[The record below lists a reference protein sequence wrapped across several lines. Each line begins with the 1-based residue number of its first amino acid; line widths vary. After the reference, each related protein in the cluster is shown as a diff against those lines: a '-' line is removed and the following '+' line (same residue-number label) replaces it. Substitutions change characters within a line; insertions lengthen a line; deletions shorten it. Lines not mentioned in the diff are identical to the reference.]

1 MNSEPSIRT
10 ISVKYTVVFC
20 VIIGFLFLFSQILDN
35 LFYDYTVIETEI
47 VFIKRVDQSNSK
59 MIIELNEVTEQS
71 NSLVLTLQN
80 NMQSTIEQIYKKIN
94 YQINEEEDYT
104 LQQMNNHYRQSFNL
118 ISQSM
123 FLRNKMNNSIDSIY
137 LLNIKNT
144 FNTEMAQVD
153 ISIYSDYGSN
163 FFDLSQ
169 AITLNNFW
177 NEELQLSLQNKIVTT
192 FIEESNYILLV
203 MYDYNNNEQQ
213 IALLRDNELEII
225 HTTNYLIKNI
235 ATKNQNIIFNYQNDR
250 EIYIYDFN
258 SQKINKIQSFQIN
271 NVLYFQVMKLFF
283 FNENTIGVFYLEVTS
298 DKYKIIGMA
307 LNEYKNVFL
316 NIDITE
322 EMISLEQIQ
331 QIELLYDYNQEHNI
345 LIVSFGKKYL
355 YYLKIKPFMFAKQ
368 FDQWNPKKIKLNI
381 FEQEKEIFKKI
392 IYDHQDQIIYILSE
406 STQSKLK
413 MHLVDMKSLENKS
426 NKIDTMKLRMPY
438 FKYGVQAIDFHIQK
452 NQINNNVIL
461 FLLKNGDVACIQP
474 LQYGEGVLK
483 KTFIIELLDI
493 VLTLSFIGF
502 FRYLKRLLQKI
513 YSKIISC
520 CRRI

>member
-1 MNSEPSIRT
+1 MNSEHSIRT

-47 VFIKRVDQSNSK
+47 VFIKRVDQTNNK
-59 MIIELNEVTEQS
+59 MIIELNEVTEQT

-94 YQINEEEDYT
+94 YQINEEEDFS
-104 LQQMNNHYRQSFNL
+104 LQQLNNQYRQSFNL

-123 FLRNKMNNSIDSIY
+123 FLRYKMNNSIDSIY

-144 FNTEMAQVD
+144 INTDIAQVD
-153 ISIYSDYGSN
+153 ITIYSDFGTN

-177 NEELQLSLQNKIVTT
+177 NEEFQFSLKNKIVTT
-192 FIEESNYILLV
+192 FIEELNYILFVL
-203 MYDYNNNEQQ
+203 YDYSTNDYQ
-213 IALLRDNELEII
+213 IAILRDNDLEII
-225 HTTNYLIKNI
+225 HTSKRLIQNI
-235 ATKNQNIIFNYQNDR
+235 ATKNYQIIFNYQHDI
-250 EIYIYDFN
+250 EIHLYDFN
-258 SQKINKIQSFQIN
+258 SQQISKIQQFQVN

-283 FNENTIGVFYLEVTS
+283 LNENTIVVFYLEVTN
-298 DKYKIIGMA
+298 DKYKIIGVA
-307 LNEYKNVFL
+307 LNEFKNVFL

-322 EMISLEQIQ
+322 EMIRIEQIQ
-331 QIELLYDYNQEHNI
+331 QIELLHDYHVEQNV
-345 LIVSFGKKYL
+345 LVVSFGKKYL

-381 FEQEKEIFKKI
+381 FEQEREIFKKI
-392 IYDHQDQIIYILSE
+392 IYDHSDQIIYILSE
-406 STQSKLK
+406 SAQSKFK
-413 MHLVDMKSLENKS
+413 MHLVDLKNLENKS
-426 NKIDTMKLRMPY
+426 NKLDLMKLRMPY
-438 FKYGVQAIDFHIQK
+438 FKYGIQAIDFLIQK

-461 FLLKNGDVACIQP
+461 FLLRNGDVACIQP

-502 FRYLKRLLQKI
+502 FRYLKRILQKI
-513 YSKIISC
+513 YQKIISC

>member
-47 VFIKRVDQSNSK
+47 VFIKRVDQTNNK
-59 MIIELNEVTEQS
+59 MILELNEVTEQS

-104 LQQMNNHYRQSFNL
+104 LQQINNQYRQSFNL
-118 ISQSM
+118 ISESI

-144 FNTEMAQVD
+144 INTEMAQVD
-153 ISIYSDYGSN
+153 ISIYSDYGTN

-177 NEELQLSLQNKIVTT
+177 NEELQISLKNKIVTT
-192 FIEESNYILLV
+192 FIEESNYILFVL
-203 MYDYNNNEQQ
+203 YDYQNSEQQ
-213 IALLRDNELEII
+213 IALLRDYELEII
-225 HTTNYLIKNI
+225 HTTKHLIKNI

-250 EIYIYDFN
+250 EIHFYDSN
-258 SQKINKIQSFQIN
+258 QQKISKIQSFQITH
-271 NVLYFQVMKLFF
+271 VLYFQVMKLFF
-283 FNENTIGVFYLEVTS
+283 LNDSTIGVFYLEVTN

-316 NIDITE
+316 NIDITD

-331 QIELLYDYNQEHNI
+331 QIELLYDYNPEHNV
-345 LIVSFGKKYL
+345 LLVSFGKKYL

-381 FEQEKEIFKKI
+381 FEQEREIFKKI
-392 IYDHQDQIIYILSE
+392 IFDHQDQLIYILSE
-406 STQSKLK
+406 SSQSKFK
-413 MHLVDMKSLENKS
+413 MHLVDMQSLEYKS
-426 NKIDTMKLRMPY
+426 NKTDTMKLRMPY

-452 NQINNNVIL
+452 NQINTNVIL

>member
-1 MNSEPSIRT
+1 MNSEASIRT

-35 LFYDYTVIETEI
+35 LFYDYTIIETEI
-47 VFIKRVDQSNSK
+47 VFIKRVDQNNNQ

-94 YQINEEEDYT
+94 YQVNEEEDYT
-104 LQQMNNHYRQSFNL
+104 LQQFNNQYRQSFNL
-118 ISQSM
+118 ISESI
-123 FLRNKMNNSIDSIY
+123 FLKNKMNNSMDSIY
-137 LLNIKNT
+137 LLNIKKTVNT
-144 FNTEMAQVD
+144 DFAGVD
-153 ISIYSDYGSN
+153 ISIYSDYGTN

-169 AITLNNFW
+169 SITLNNFW
-177 NEELQLSLQNKIVTT
+177 NEELQLNLKNKIVTK
-192 FIEESNYILLV
+192 FIEGLNYILLV
-203 MYDYNNNEQQ
+203 LYDYTTYDQQ
-213 IALLRDNELEII
+213 IALLRDNDLEII
-225 HTTNYLIKNI
+225 HTSKHQIQNI
-235 ATKNQNIIFNYQNDR
+235 ATINYNIIFHYQYDR
-250 EIYIYDFN
+250 DIYLYELN
-258 SQKINKIQSFQIN
+258 SQKISKILQYQNKNI
-271 NVLYFQVMKLFF
+271 LYFQVIKLFF
-283 FNENTIGVFYLEVTS
+283 FNENTIGVFYLEITN
-298 DKYKIIGMA
+298 DKYKIIGVA

-322 EMISLEQIQ
+322 EMINFDQIQ
-331 QIELLYDYNQEHNI
+331 QIELLHDYNMEQNV
-345 LIVSFGKKYL
+345 LVVSYSKKYL
-355 YYLKIKPFMFAKQ
+355 YYLKIKPFMFTTQ

-381 FEQEKEIFKKI
+381 LEQEREIFKKM
-392 IYDHQDQIIYILSE
+392 IYDHQEQIIYILSE
-406 STQSKLK
+406 STQSKFK
-413 MHLVDMKSLENKS
+413 MHLVDLKNLDDKS

-438 FKYGVQAIDFHIQK
+438 FKYGIQAIDFLIQK

>member
-47 VFIKRVDQSNSK
+47 VFIKRVDQTNNE

-94 YQINEEEDYT
+94 YQINEEEDFS
-104 LQQMNNHYRQSFNL
+104 QQQFNNQYRQSFNL
-118 ISQSM
+118 ISQSQ
-123 FLRNKMNNSIDSIY
+123 FLKYKMNNSIDSIY
-137 LLNIKNT
+137 LLNVKNT
-144 FNTEMAQVD
+144 INTDLAQVD
-153 ISIYSDYGSN
+153 ITIYSDLGTN

-177 NEELQLSLQNKIVTT
+177 NEEFSLNLKNKIVIQY
-192 FIEESNYILLV
+192 IEEFHYILFIL
-203 MYDYNNNEQQ
+203 YDYNTNDYQ
-213 IALLRDNELEII
+213 IAILNDYILKII
-225 HTTNYLIKNI
+225 HTSKRLISNI
-235 ATKNQNIIFNYQNDR
+235 ATKNHHIIFNYQNDR
-250 EIYIYDFN
+250 DIHFYDFN
-258 SQKINKIQSFQIN
+258 SQKITKIQQFQIT

-283 FNENTIGVFYLEVTS
+283 LNETTIVVFYLEITN
-298 DKYKIIGMA
+298 DKYRIIGMA
-307 LNEYKNVFL
+307 LNEFKNVFL

-322 EMISLEQIQ
+322 EMISIEQIQ
-331 QIELLYDYNQEHNI
+331 QIELLYDYHVEQNI
-345 LIVSFGKKYL
+345 LVISFGKKYL
-355 YYLKIKPFMFAKQ
+355 YYLKIKPFMFSKQ
-368 FDQWNPKKIKLNI
+368 FDQWNTKKIKLNI

-406 STQSKLK
+406 SVQSKFK
-413 MHLVDMKSLENKS
+413 MHLIDLKNLEDNF
-426 NKIDTMKLRMPY
+426 NKIDMMKLRMPY
-438 FKYGVQAIDFHIQK
+438 FKYGIQAIDFLIQK

-461 FLLKNGDVACIQP
+461 FLLRNGDVACIQP

-493 VLTLSFIGF
+493 ILTLSFIGF